1 MKKLLA
7 SLGALVITG
16 TAVSNV
22 ISCNEIIR
30 IGTIDLN
37 KLDDPKFHFAENLQ
51 LYLAGLPTLDA
62 KNFGYLN
69 NAIMQKLIESISI
82 FNSDD
87 IAASLKIK
95 IYNAQTKKLLTS
107 DSPTSDWPKAEDGIT
122 VKVVANPYKPPY
134 IKVMGAFQTA
144 PIVWKPTISELDI
157 SQIINWND
165 LINISIIWNYI
176 KIRLTDPAFKDI
188 PDSELT
194 IGNER
199 AIFMLAI
206 KDPWKYTNIAF
217 NDSTLFDKIELKI
230 YKDKDNQPDFNNSYD
245 DNTKIASLPTIKNQN
260 EWFVFS
266 QTTTDDFTPS
276 ITKFVNYQIQYNKT
290 SSNKELTFIKNF
302 YDLNSAN
309 HFN

>member
-16 TAVSNV
+16 TTVSNV

-30 IGTIDLN
+30 ISTIDLN
-37 KLDDPKFHFAENLQ
+37 KLDEPKVHFAENLQ
-51 LYLAGLPTLDA
+51 LYLAGLPALDA

-69 NAIMQKLIESISI
+69 AAIMQKLIESISI
-82 FNSDD
+82 FNPGD
-87 IAASLKIK
+87 IAASLKIN
-95 IYNAQTKKLLTS
+95 IYNAQTKNLLTTT
-107 DSPTSDWPKAEDGIT
+107 SPASDWPTAEDGII
-122 VKVVANPYKPPY
+122 VEVVANPDKPAD
-134 IKVMGAFQTA
+134 IKVVGAFKTTA
-144 PIVWKPTISELDI
+144 IVWKPTIAELDI

-165 LINISIIWNYI
+165 LINISVIWNYI
-176 KIRLTDPAFKDI
+176 KIRLTNPAFKDI

-194 IGNER
+194 IGDER
-199 AIFMLAI
+199 AIIMLAI

-230 YKDKDNQPDFNNSYD
+230 YQDKDNQPDFNNSYD
-245 DNTKIASLPTIKNQN
+245 DNTKIASLPAIENQN

-266 QTTTDDFTPS
+266 QKTSDDFTPS

-290 SSNKELTFIKNF
+290 SSNKKITFIKNF
-302 YDLNSAN
+302 YDLE
-309 HFN
+309 

>member
-7 SLGALVITG
+7 NLGALVITG
-16 TAVSNV
+16 TTVSNV

-37 KLDDPKFHFAENLQ
+37 KLDDPKVHFAENLQ
-51 LYLAGLPTLDA
+51 LYLAGLPTLDV

-82 FNSDD
+82 FNPDD
-87 IAASLKIK
+87 IAASLKIN
-95 IYNAQTKKLLTS
+95 IYNAQTKKILTS
-107 DSPTSDWPKAEDGIT
+107 TSPTNDWPKAEDGII
-122 VKVVANPYKPPY
+122 VEVVANPDKPAD
-134 IKVMGAFQTA
+134 IKVVGMFKTV
-144 PIVWKPTISELDI
+144 PIVWKPAISELDI

-188 PDSELT
+188 SDSELT
-194 IGNER
+194 IGDER
-199 AIFMLAI
+199 AIIMLAI

-217 NDSTLFDKIELKI
+217 NDSALFNKIELKI

-245 DNTKIASLPTIKNQN
+245 DNTKIASLSTVENQN

-266 QTTTDDFTPS
+266 QITADDFTPS
-276 ITKFVNYQIQYNKT
+276 ITKFANYQIQYNKT
-290 SSNKELTFIKNF
+290 SSNKKLTFIKNF
-302 YDLNSAN
+302 YDLK
-309 HFN
+309 